1 MAILAH
7 ETIEFAANGGTAS
20 GYLAKPVEGGPYPG
34 VVVIQEWWGLNPNIC
49 DIANR
54 IAAEGYVALAPDL
67 FHGAVTA
74 EPDEAQKLM
83 MTLQEPNALVDM
95 SGAVSALQA
104 RDDVR
109 ADRIGVTGFCL
120 GGGMSLLLAMNNP
133 AVTAA
138 APFYGVPGAGMGD
151 AGQIQGAVMGFFAG
165 RDEWINAE
173 VVESIGSALND
184 AGVRNQIHM
193 YPDSDHGFFNDT
205 SPDVHDPEA
214 AADAWDKLKAF
225 FAAELQG

>member
-7 ETIEFAANGGTAS
+7 ENIEFAANGGTAS

-34 VVVIQEWWGLNPNIC
+34 IVVIQEWWGLNPNIC

-109 ADRIGVTGFCL
+109 SDRIGVTGFCL

-151 AGQIQGAVMGFFAG
+151 AGNIQGAVMGFFAG

-173 VVESIGSALND
+173 VVEGIQSALNG
-184 AGVRNQIHM
+184 AGVRNEIHM
-193 YPDSDHGFFNDT
+193 YADSDHGFFNDT
-205 SPDVHDPEA
+205 SDIHDPEA
-214 AADAWDKLKAF
+214 AADAWNKLKAF
-225 FAAELQG
+225 FAAELQA

>member
-7 ETIEFAANGGTAS
+7 ESIEFAANGGTAS
-20 GYLAKPVEGGPYPG
+20 GYLARPAAGGPYPG

-54 IAAEGYVALAPDL
+54 IAAEGYAALAPDL
-67 FHGAVTA
+67 FHGAVTS

-83 MTLQEPNALVDM
+83 MSLQEPNALVDM
-95 SGAVSALQA
+95 SGAVAALQA

-138 APFYGVPGAGMGD
+138 APFYGVPGAGMGG
-151 AGQIQGAVMGFFAG
+151 AANIRGAVMGFYAG
-165 RDEWINAE
+165 HDDWVNAE
-173 VVESIGSALND
+173 VVDGIRAALD
-184 AGVRNQIHM
+184 GAGVRNQIHV
-193 YPDSDHGFFNDT
+193 YPDSQHGFFNDT
-205 SPDVHDPEA
+205 SDVHDPAA
-214 AADAWDKLKAF
+214 AADAWTKLTAF
-225 FAAELQG
+225 FAAELQA

>member
-1 MAILAH
+1 MTILAH
-7 ETIEFAANGGTAS
+7 DTIEFAANGGTAS
-20 GYLAKPVEGGPYPG
+20 GYLAKPVDGGPYPG

-83 MTLQEPNALVDM
+83 MSLQEPNALVDM
-95 SGAVSALQA
+95 SGAVAALQA

-109 ADRIGVTGFCL
+109 SDRIGVTGFCL

-138 APFYGVPGAGMGD
+138 APFYGVPGAGMD
-151 AGQIQGAVMGFFAG
+151 NAANIQGAVMGFYAG
-165 RDEWINAE
+165 HDDWITGE
-173 VVESIGSALND
+173 VVEGIQSALND
-184 AGVRNQIHM
+184 ANVRNEIHM
-193 YPDSDHGFFNDT
+193 YPDSHHGFFNDT
-205 SPDVHDPEA
+205 SPDVHDPTA
-214 AADAWDKLKAF
+214 AADAWAKLKAF
-225 FAAELQG
+225 FAAELQA

>member
-7 ETIEFAANGGTAS
+7 ETVEFTANGGTAS
-20 GYLAKPVEGGPYPG
+20 GYLAKPVEGGPYPA

-95 SGAVSALQA
+95 SGAVAALQA

-109 ADRIGVTGFCL
+109 SDRIGVTGFCL

-151 AGQIQGAVMGFFAG
+151 AGNIQGAVMGFFAG

-173 VVESIGSALND
+173 VVEGIQSALD
-184 AGVRNQIHM
+184 GAGVRNEIHM
-193 YPDSDHGFFNDT
+193 YADSDHGFFNDT
-205 SPDVHDPEA
+205 SDIHDPEA

-225 FAAELQG
+225 FAAELQS

>member
-7 ETIEFAANGGTAS
+7 ETIEFAANGGSAS

-67 FHGAVTA
+67 FHGSVTA

-83 MTLQEPNALVDM
+83 MSLQEPNALVDM

-133 AVTAA
+133 AVSAA

-151 AGQIQGAVMGFFAG
+151 AANIQGAVMGFFAG

-173 VVESIGSALND
+173 VVDGIQNALTD
-184 AGVRNQIHM
+184 AGVRNEIHM
-193 YPDSDHGFFNDT
+193 YQDSDHGFFNDT
-205 SPDVHDPEA
+205 SDIYDAEA

-225 FAAELQG
+225 FASELRG

>member
-7 ETIEFAANGGTAS
+7 QQIQFPANGGSAS
-20 GYLAKPVEGGPYPG
+20 GYLARPVEGGPYPG

-83 MTLQEPNALVDM
+83 MSLQEPNALVDM
-95 SGAVSALQA
+95 SGAVAALQA

-109 ADRIGVTGFCL
+109 SDRIGVTGFCL

-138 APFYGVPGAGMGD
+138 APFYGVPGAGLD
-151 AGQIQGAVMGFFAG
+151 NAAKIQGAVMGFFAG

-173 VVESIGSALND
+173 VVESLQTALD
-184 AGVRNQIHM
+184 GAGVRNEIHM

-205 SPDVHDPEA
+205 SDIYDPEA

>member
-7 ETIEFAANGGTAS
+7 ETVEFSANGGSAS

-109 ADRIGVTGFCL
+109 SDRIGVTGFCL

-173 VVESIGSALND
+173 VVEGIQSALSG
-184 AGVRNQIHM
+184 AGVRNEIHM
-193 YPDSDHGFFNDT
+193 YEDSDHGFFNDT
-205 SPDVHDPEA
+205 SDIYDAEA

-225 FAAELQG
+225 FAAELQA

>member
-95 SGAVSALQA
+95 SGAVSALASA
-104 RDDVR
+104 RRRPLRPDRRHRILPRRRHVVAAGDEQPGRHRRR
-109 ADRIGVTGFCL
+109 AVLRR
-120 GGGMSLLLAMNNP
+120 
-133 AVTAA
+133 AA
-138 APFYGVPGAGMGD
+138 APAWARPA
-151 AGQIQGAVMGFFAG
+151 
-165 RDEWINAE
+165 
-173 VVESIGSALND
+173 
-184 AGVRNQIHM
+184 
-193 YPDSDHGFFNDT
+193 T
-205 SPDVHDPEA
+205 SRAP
-214 AADAWDKLKAF
+214 
-225 FAAELQG
+225 

>member
-1 MAILAH
+1 MTILAH
-7 ETIEFAANGGTAS
+7 ETIEFAANGGDAS
-20 GYLAKPVEGGPYPG
+20 GYLARPADGGPYPG

-83 MTLQEPNALVDM
+83 MSLQEPNALVDM
-95 SGAVSALQA
+95 SGAVAALQA

-120 GGGMSLLLAMNNP
+120 GGGMALLLAMNNP

-138 APFYGVPGAGMGD
+138 APFYGAPAAGMGD
-151 AGQIQGAVMGFFAG
+151 AANIRAALIGFYAG
-165 RDEWINAE
+165 HDDWINAE
-173 VVESIGSALND
+173 AVAGIQSALD
-184 AGVRNQIHM
+184 QAGVRNQIHV
-193 YPDSDHGFFNDT
+193 YPDSQHGFFNDT
-205 SPDVHDPEA
+205 SDAHDPQA
-214 AADAWDKLKAF
+214 AADAWRKLTAF
-225 FAAELQG
+225 FAAELQA

>member
-1 MAILAH
+1 MAILTH
-7 ETIEFAANGGTAS
+7 ENIEFAANGGTAS
-20 GYLAKPVEGGPYPG
+20 GYLAKPVDGGPYPG

-67 FHGAVTA
+67 FHGSVTA

-83 MTLQEPNALVDM
+83 MSLQEPNALVDM
-95 SGAVSALQA
+95 SGAVAALQS

-109 ADRIGVTGFCL
+109 SDRIGVTGFCL

-133 AVTAA
+133 AVRAA

-151 AGQIQGAVMGFFAG
+151 AGQIQGAVMGFYAG
-165 RDEWINAE
+165 HDDWITGE
-173 VVESIGSALND
+173 VVDGIQSALNG
-184 AGVRNQIHM
+184 AGVRNEIHM
-193 YPDSDHGFFNDT
+193 YPDSHHGFFNDT
-205 SPDVHDPEA
+205 SPDVHDPDA

-225 FAAELQG
+225 FAAELQA

>member
-7 ETIEFAANGGTAS
+7 ETLEFPANGGTAS
-20 GYLAKPVEGGPYPG
+20 GYLAKPVEGGPFPA

-83 MTLQEPNALVDM
+83 MSLQEPNALVDM
-95 SGAVSALQA
+95 SAAVAALQA
-104 RDDVR
+104 RADVR

-133 AVTAA
+133 AVSAA
-138 APFYGVPGAGMGD
+138 APFYGVPGAGMD
-151 AGQIQGAVMGFFAG
+151 AAANIQGAVMGFYAG
-165 RDEWINAE
+165 RDEWINAD
-173 VVESIGSALND
+173 VVSGIQSALND

-193 YPDSDHGFFNDT
+193 YEDSDHGFFNDT
-205 SPDVHDPEA
+205 ADIYDPEA

-225 FAAELQG
+225 FAAELQS

>member
-7 ETIEFAANGGTAS
+7 ETIQFSANGGTAS

-67 FHGAVTA
+67 FHGSVTA

-83 MTLQEPNALVDM
+83 MSLQEPNALLDM
-95 SGAVSALQA
+95 SGAVAALQA

-138 APFYGVPGAGMGD
+138 APFYGVPGAGLD
-151 AGQIQGAVMGFFAG
+151 NAGQIQGAVMGFFAG

-173 VVESIGSALND
+173 VVAGLETALNG
-184 AGVRNQIHM
+184 AGVRNEIHM

-205 SPDVHDPEA
+205 SDIHDPEA

>member
-7 ETIEFAANGGTAS
+7 QQIQFPANGGSAS
-20 GYLAKPVEGGPYPG
+20 GYLARPVEGGPYPG

-67 FHGAVTA
+67 FHGSVTA

-83 MTLQEPNALVDM
+83 MSLQEPNALVDM
-95 SGAVSALQA
+95 SGAVAALQA

-109 ADRIGVTGFCL
+109 SDRIGVTGFCL

-138 APFYGVPGAGMGD
+138 APFYGVPGAGLD
-151 AGQIQGAVMGFFAG
+151 NAGKIQGAVMGFFAG

-173 VVESIGSALND
+173 VVENLQTALD
-184 AGVRNQIHM
+184 GAGVRNEIHM

-205 SPDVHDPEA
+205 SDIYDPEA
-214 AADAWDKLKAF
+214 AADAWEKLKAF